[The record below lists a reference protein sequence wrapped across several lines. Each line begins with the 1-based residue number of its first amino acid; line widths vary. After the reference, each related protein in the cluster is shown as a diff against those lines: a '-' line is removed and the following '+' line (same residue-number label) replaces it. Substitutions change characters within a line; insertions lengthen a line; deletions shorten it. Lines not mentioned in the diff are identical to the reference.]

1 MNTKNISSHLPLAQ
15 LILLG
20 LISSGV
26 LACAEEATELE
37 PIDPYA
43 ANADGS
49 TTPVI
54 DPKTLTCQ
62 GRQVVYTGFTGRD
75 GQPESLVAGR
85 EELAV
90 GIDRARLKPFSAL
103 LEDYHRV
110 LDLDWKT
117 DNKQFITVLFGSGPT
132 FGEPPARW
140 YTEPAA
146 GAVSL
151 YQGYRAA
158 FEGCGLMLA
167 KDMKYKTAPTEESAQ
182 TECSAMARKFW
193 SRTPTPDEINE
204 CVKVAMVDS
213 LKETTPTGQTDTAP
227 ARRWAYACASVMTS
241 AGFITY

>member
-1 MNTKNISSHLPLAQ
+1 MTKRHLSSRLSLSVLFGILPL
-15 LILLG
+15 
-20 LISSGV
+20 GV

-37 PIDPYA
+37 AIDPYA
-43 ANADGS
+43 TGVDGS
-49 TTPVI
+49 ATTTV

-85 EELAV
+85 EEQPI
-90 GIDRARLKPFSAL
+90 GMDRARLKPFSAL

-110 LDLDWKT
+110 LGLDWKN
-117 DNKQFITVLFGSGPT
+117 DNKQFITVLFGSGAT

-140 YTEPAA
+140 YSEPAA
-146 GAVSL
+146 GAVAF

-167 KDMKYKTAPTEESAQ
+167 KDAKYKTAPTEESAAA
-182 TECSAMARKFW
+182 ECATMERKFW
-193 SRTPTPDEINE
+193 SRTPTPEEINE

-213 LKETTPTGQTDTAP
+213 LKETTPTGTTDTVP
-227 ARRWAYACASVMTS
+227 MRRWTYACASVMTS
-241 AGFITY
+241 AGFISY